1 MNSILLLGQISLNRD
16 VKCVWEREGK
26 REKFSGGERD
36 REKVLG
42 IAAHSLYAPL
52 SYQKPL
58 HY

>member
-16 VKCVWEREGK
+16 VKCVCERENE
-26 REKFSGGERD
+26 RE